1 VYTPEALT
9 THGIKISSLKEQLLK
24 TKRFTQ
30 LAAILTLCIF
40 ALAGCKSGGNNNN
53 NTGNANNTNATSNTA
68 ADKNTPATTA
78 SKGDYS
84 TPSAAVKTFYAA
96 AKRNDLEGVK
106 RSMSKKTM
114 EMLEKSAAVDKKSV
128 NEVLRDSLK
137 DAVPANDPEIRNEQ
151 ITGDS
156 ATLDVKDDKMND
168 WESIS
173 LVKENG
179 EWKIAQLDKM
189 ADAAKELEKLD
200 TGKK

>member
-1 VYTPEALT
+1 
-9 THGIKISSLKEQLLK
+9 LK
-24 TKRFTQ
+24 TKRFTKIV
-30 LAAILTLCIF
+30 AILTLCIF
-40 ALAGCKSGGNNNN
+40 ALAGCKSGGNTNN
-53 NTGNANNTNATSNTA
+53 NTGNTNNTNATPNTA
-68 ADKNTPATTA
+68 ADKNPPTTTA

-84 TPSAAVKTFYAA
+84 TPTAAVKAFYAA
-96 AKRNDLEGVK
+96 AKSNNLEGVK

-128 NEVLRDSLK
+128 DEVLRDTLK

-151 ITGDS
+151 ITGDT

-200 TGKK
+200 AGKK